1 MGLVERRTIYG
12 RNDFEKDRRGIT
24 YHTERAASCG
34 TYDIETVVHGIK
46 VVSAP
51 AYPWSVCLSVIRKGG
66 ACYVQI

>member
-34 TYDIETVVHGIK
+34 AYDIETVVHGIK
-46 VVSAP
+46 VGLSSKVCKFFFTPLSA
-51 AYPWSVCLSVIRKGG
+51 A
-66 ACYVQI
+66 